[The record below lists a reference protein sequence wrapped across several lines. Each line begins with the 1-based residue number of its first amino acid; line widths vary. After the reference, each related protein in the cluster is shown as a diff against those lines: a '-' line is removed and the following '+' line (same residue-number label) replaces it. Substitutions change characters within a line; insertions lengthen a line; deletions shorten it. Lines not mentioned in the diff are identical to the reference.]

1 MRKPVISSV
10 FFIILV
16 MKLLKYKAS
25 HNNMAEKLYFIKTN
39 PVVAK
44 INLYNK
50 LCREEAHVL
59 PFLQDDKKTSL
70 ELIKKKALDHIDHL
84 SKEELQDL
92 FRWFDAA
99 CGTDPEKLR
108 NLLFAHGIDVFHE
121 IPDSPEVQAFH
132 QILSGYE
139 KHFRTSLGYKAD
151 AGEFNRFLIYGIFF
165 TGLADEDNQTNFH
178 FDYLKSG
185 NKDLYSIAEAAV
197 QERKAEFRAPE
208 VHRHF
213 SELYDGTKFYK
224 GNILMLSHL

>member
-1 MRKPVISSV
+1 
-10 FFIILV
+10 
-16 MKLLKYKAS
+16 
-25 HNNMAEKLYFIKTN
+25 MAERLYFIKTN

-50 LCREEAHVL
+50 LCREEEHVL
-59 PFLQDDKKTSL
+59 PFLKDDQKTSL

-92 FRWFDAA
+92 FRWFDVA
-99 CGTDPEKLR
+99 CHAEPEELK
-108 NLLFAHGIDVFHE
+108 NLLFTHGIDVFHE
-121 IPDSPEVQAFH
+121 ISDSSEVQAFH

-139 KHFRTSLGYKAD
+139 KHFRINFGYKTD
-151 AGEFNRFLIYGIFF
+151 AEAFNRFLIYGIFF
-165 TGLADEDNQTNFH
+165 SALANENIQANFH

-197 QERKAEFRAPE
+197 QERKADELPSPE
-208 VHRHF
+208 IHHHF

-224 GNILMLSHL
+224 GNILMLTHA